1 MSVNTYKKKLEF
13 KNKLISR
20 QSKQIES
27 LKLENE
33 KLKQE
38 ILEKDEM
45 LNSISYLREELNKNV
60 EEARKY
66 KKEYKQLIEELKKM
80 KKIMNQE
87 VYKGRWKIV
96 KFLIK

>member
-13 KNKLISR
+13 KNKIISR
-20 QSKQIES
+20 QSDMIES

-45 LNSISYLREELNKNV
+45 LNSVSYLREELNKNV

-66 KKEYKQLIEELKKM
+66 KKEYKQFIEELKMM
-80 KKIMNQE
+80 KSIMNQE
-87 VYKGRWKIV
+87 VYKGRWRLV